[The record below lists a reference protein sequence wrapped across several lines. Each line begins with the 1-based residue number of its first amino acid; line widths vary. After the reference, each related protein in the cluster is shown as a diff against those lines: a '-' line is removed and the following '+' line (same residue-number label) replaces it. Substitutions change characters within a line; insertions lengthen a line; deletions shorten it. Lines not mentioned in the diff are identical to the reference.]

1 MAHVLNEA
9 ETWEIDEKKK
19 CIEKKKN
26 RRWDLVRRI
35 SAFQVQFDDR
45 QTESDNQFYDD
56 ARFSSKYR

>member
-9 ETWEIDEKKK
+9 ETWEIDEKKVYW
-19 CIEKKKN
+19 KKKN

>member
-9 ETWEIDEKKK
+9 ETWEIDEKKSVLK
-19 CIEKKKN
+19 KKKN

>member
-19 CIEKKKN
+19 VYWKKKN

>member
-9 ETWEIDEKKK
+9 ETWEIDKKK
-19 CIEKKKN
+19 KVYWKKKN